1 MGAFKIEKSVKIHT
15 HINKCLT
22 VKHKENV
29 VESFIKLCQ
38 IWNFKVTIESILI
51 SWVITCNIRRNHAL
65 DNLDTKNHT
74 VYITCYVYLYTV
86 MSYSNKFE
94 GICYDLLKNSFKPY
108 FQLTIFYPISRIYLF
123 LKAKNITIYNLT
135 YLKLILKSKTL

>member
-1 MGAFKIEKSVKIHT
+1 MGAFKIDKSVKIHT

-29 VESFIKLCQ
+29 ETRVLSFIKLCQ

-51 SWVITCNIRRNHAL
+51 SWVVTCNIRRNHAL

-108 FQLTIFYPISRIYLF
+108 FQ
-123 LKAKNITIYNLT
+123 
-135 YLKLILKSKTL
+135 